1 MAEKRADGGTKAGS
15 MVMDGRERLPP
26 LPESAWTEE
35 QRAAVKAFSEGR
47 GYAPLGPFW
56 VLLYSPEVMLRAK
69 AMGDYLRY
77 RNSLPKDISELV
89 ILMTAR
95 EWTQQFEWGH
105 HVVFAREAGLSD
117 QVIDAIAEGR
127 RPDGMSLREAVA
139 WDFTRELLANRR
151 VSDATYGRAKDQFG
165 EKGVV
170 DMAAVSGYYTMLAMV
185 MNVAETPAPV
195 DRDDRIKVWTGG

>member
-1 MAEKRADGGTKAGS
+1 MAGTGAKPGN
-15 MVMDGRERLPP
+15 MVMANVERLPP
-26 LPESAWTEE
+26 LPESAWSDE
-35 QRAAVKAFSEGR
+35 QKAAVKAFSDGR
-47 GYAPLGPFW
+47 GYMPLGPFW

-105 HVVFAREAGLSD
+105 HVVFARDVGLS
-117 QVIDAIAEGR
+117 QAVIDALADGR
-127 RPDGMSLREAVA
+127 RPDGMSLREATA

-151 VSDATYGRAKDQFG
+151 VSDPTYARARDQFG

-170 DMAAVSGYYTMLAMV
+170 DMAALSGYYTMLAMV
-185 MNVAETPAPV
+185 MNVAQTPAPV
-195 DRDDRIKVWTGG
+195 DRDDRIRVWTGG